1 MQGILI
7 KKVKEVMNITFIR
20 LLHGNNYQYSLQ
32 KEQKCWKWKI
42 KGHQQ
47 HLLIKNLALMIKRNK
62 KLYDYPFK
70 YSVTFII
77 NIITVKDWKL
87 GRSGKF
93 IEPGKSC
100 GLNN

>member
-1 MQGILI
+1 M
-7 KKVKEVMNITFIR
+7 
-20 LLHGNNYQYSLQ
+20 
-32 KEQKCWKWKI
+32 
-42 KGHQQ
+42 
-47 HLLIKNLALMIKRNK
+47 
-62 KLYDYPFK
+62 YDCPFK